1 MSTDLEVRRVTRSDE
16 HRWAELFAGYRDFYR
31 LGTDSTAVARTWE
44 WVVGEQHGLTGLVAV
59 STTTGELLGLA
70 NLRMFA
76 RPSTGTIGLYLD
88 DLFADPAARRR
99 GVGAAL
105 LDARRTWPRSGA
117 RASSGGSPPATT
129 RRPVRSTTSTPRRR
143 PGSPTTCRP
152 PAAVSGSGARVPS
165 GAWRSCMSRTGR
177 TGTRPGRPAAT
188 AGRRRAAPTRTS
200 GFIHA
205 SSRAQLPAVAAF
217 VFAGDSDEL
226 CVLFLDTDTIT
237 AAGVEVRY
245 EDGGSGELY
254 PHVYGPIDP
263 AWVVD
268 VVPAHLGPDG
278 VFAWG
283 PAPTR

>member
-1 MSTDLEVRRVTRSDE
+1 M
-16 HRWAELFAGYRDFYR
+16 
-31 LGTDSTAVARTWE
+31 
-44 WVVGEQHGLTGLVAV
+44 
-59 STTTGELLGLA
+59 
-70 NLRMFA
+70 
-76 RPSTGTIGLYLD
+76 
-88 DLFADPAARRR
+88 
-99 GVGAAL
+99 
-105 LDARRTWPRSGA
+105 
-117 RASSGGSPPATT
+117 
-129 RRPVRSTTSTPRRR
+129 
-143 PGSPTTCRP
+143 
-152 PAAVSGSGARVPS
+152 SGSGAPGTV
-165 GAWRSCMSRTGR
+165 RSVEILHVTHRSDWDAARAAGSYRWSTKGR
-177 TGTRPGRPAAT
+177 TYEDV
-188 AGRRRAAPTRTS
+188 